1 MREADNQISEYG
13 DFRLDK
19 KESRLLRNGDP
30 VALTPRAFDVLV
42 ALVERHGQLVTKDE
56 LMRSVWADSFVEEA
70 NLNVNISTLRKA
82 LGENDLI
89 ETVPKRGYRFTGAVS
104 EGRGESAVLERFTRT
119 SILSEEESYDDDSR
133 PAKRFNKL
141 SPTSLAA
148 LAGVVLIAISGIAI
162 YSVSRMRAP
171 RSGAA
176 EIKTL
181 AVLPFKAIGEPHAD
195 EYLGLGFADDLIT
208 RLSNLNR
215 VVVRPTSAVKQ
226 YTNQSVD
233 VATVGRDLAV
243 DSVLDGT
250 IQQSGDNLRVN
261 VQLIDVRDGVTL
273 WAGKFD
279 EKAANIFAL
288 QDTISEQVARL
299 LSKDLSPQEKQGLT
313 KSFTTNAEAY
323 KSYMKGR
330 FILEKKTVDEAHLA
344 IRYFEDAV
352 AKDPKYALAYTG
364 LADAY
369 FTIFDQDDKM
379 SYSETMAKCRA
390 AATKSLELDDT
401 LAESHVSIA
410 LVHFYY
416 DWDWDAT
423 EREFNRAIE
432 LNPNY
437 TPAHHEFSHFLMA
450 MGRTDDSLRESKM
463 ALELEPLSVK
473 MNVHLA
479 WHYLL
484 ARQYDE
490 AIAQGRKTLE
500 MSPNYIRAHHFIG
513 IALYKQQKYAEAINE
528 LETTC
533 SLRGEGMEGVAS
545 LGHVYAAA
553 GRTDDAL
560 RILEELKRKSAS
572 AYVSPADMAVIYA
585 GLGDNEQAFAW
596 LEKAY
601 QERNVEIPFLK
612 VSVFFESLRGD
623 PRYSDLMRRAGLD
636 R

>member
-1 MREADNQISEYG
+1 MPGADNQTYEFG
-13 DFRLDK
+13 EFRLEK
-19 KESRLLRNGDP
+19 NESRLLRHGEP
-30 VALTPRAFDVLV
+30 VALTPRAFAVLV

-89 ETVPKRGYRFTGAVS
+89 ETVPKKGYRFTGVVS
-104 EGRGESAVLERFTRT
+104 ADRGTTAVLERFTRT
-119 SILSEEESYDDDSR
+119 SILSEEESFDADPRSTKRGVR
-133 PAKRFNKL
+133 PAL
-141 SPTSLAA
+141 VVGLAVA
-148 LAGVVLIAISGIAI
+148 LLVAISGIALF
-162 YSVSRMRAP
+162 SVSRMTARG
-171 RSGAA
+171 GAG

-181 AVLPFKAIGEPHAD
+181 AVLPFKEIGEPHGD
-195 EYLGLGFADDLIT
+195 EYLGLGFADALIT
-208 RLSNLNR
+208 RLSNLDR
-215 VVVRPTSAVKQ
+215 VVIRPTSAVQQ
-226 YTNQSVD
+226 YSSKNVD
-233 VATVGRDLAV
+233 AATVGRDLAV

-250 IQQSGDNLRVN
+250 IQQSGETLRVN
-261 VQLIDVRDGVTL
+261 VQLINVRDGAAL

-288 QDTISEQVARL
+288 QDAISEHVAGL
-299 LSKDLSPQEKQGLT
+299 ISKDLTSEEQRGLT

-323 KSYMKGR
+323 KSYVKGR

-352 AKDPKYALAYTG
+352 ARDPNYALAYTG

-369 FTIFDQDDKM
+369 FTIADQDDKM
-379 SYSETMAKCRA
+379 SYGETMAKCRA
-390 AATKSLELDDT
+390 AAAKSLELDDT
-401 LAESHVSIA
+401 LAESHLSIA
-410 LVHFYY
+410 LVRFYY
-416 DWDWDAT
+416 DWDWTGA
-423 EREFNRAIE
+423 EREFTRAIE

-450 MGRTDDSLRESKM
+450 MGRTDDSLRESKT

-479 WHYLL
+479 WHYLR

-513 IALYKQQKYAEAINE
+513 LALYGQQKYTEAINE
-528 LETTC
+528 LEITY
-533 SLRGEGMEGVAS
+533 SLRGEGMEGVSS

-553 GRTDDAL
+553 GRINDAN
-560 RILEELKRKSAS
+560 RILEELKKKSATG
-572 AYVSPADMAVIYA
+572 YVSPSDMAIIYA
-585 GLGDNEQAFAW
+585 GFGDKDQTLAW

-601 QERNVEIPFLK
+601 QERNGEIPMLN
-612 VSVFFESLRGD
+612 VPSFFESLRDD
-623 PRYSDLMRRAGLD
+623 PRFSDLLRRAGLN